1 MKYRRIF
8 YLFILII
15 CVSCSR
21 NKEQSVIAE
30 VNGISVTSD
39 ELNQL
44 VQQELFDELNRIY
57 EIKKIALN
65 QLIRNK
71 LILIES
77 QKKGIDK
84 DIYINSYVEN
94 KIRLVGLDSLYSIYN
109 IENSNPMFYADK
121 VYYTSEN
128 TFEGN
133 LEKREILKSC
143 IIAELI
149 DSLKTY
155 SSVVSYLYPPKSPIF
170 RLDDL
175 HTYYRGD
182 TSSSVTVSIISDFN
196 CSECISAHKMYSEI
210 YEEYKDRV
218 RFCYINFSAAT
229 TLAQLACDAADAQN
243 AFWNYHD
250 SLYSH
255 AGRIDSSTIY
265 RIAQQLNLDLQVFKN
280 DLEDP
285 VRKEKLDE
293 SIHSLVAMGLY
304 ATPTVVIN
312 GRLIVNSN
320 SKTEIVCLIEK
331 ELKQ

>member
-1 MKYRRIF
+1 MF
-8 YLFILII
+8 
-15 CVSCSR
+15 
-21 NKEQSVIAE
+21 
-30 VNGISVTSD
+30 
-39 ELNQL
+39 
-44 VQQELFDELNRIY
+44 NRF
-57 EIKKIALN
+57 
-65 QLIRNK
+65 RF
-71 LILIES
+71 
-77 QKKGIDK
+77 
-84 DIYINSYVEN
+84 
-94 KIRLVGLDSLYSIYN
+94 SL
-109 IENSNPMFYADK
+109 FYADK

-155 SSVVSYLYPPKSPIF
+155 SSVVSYLYPPKSPVF

-175 HTYYRGD
+175 QTYYRGD
-182 TSSSVTVSIISDFN
+182 TASSVTVSIISDFN
-196 CSECISAHKMYSEI
+196 CSECISVHKMYSEI

-218 RFCYINFSAAT
+218 RFCYINFSATT

-255 AGRIDSSTIY
+255 AGMIDSSTVY
-265 RIAQQLNLDLQVFKN
+265 RIAQQLNLDMQVFKN

-285 VRKEKLDE
+285 VRKENLDE

-320 SKTEIVCLIEK
+320 SKAEIVCLIDK
-331 ELKQ
+331 ELK